1 MESVLVGNRTVT
13 LEEFY
18 KVSCLQAGVQLDT
31 AASAGIKKSAGLAK
45 SQKAPEAHNVED
57 NNDDAEEERSI
68 VKKLSFSTALIG
80 DVKESKEDEDLISA
94 EQYVTQLERVDWWK
108 EQLEDRMVKLKSSE
122 KYMETFG

>member
-57 NNDDAEEERSI
+57 NNDDAEEERSFVI
-68 VKKLSFSTALIG
+68 AT
-80 DVKESKEDEDLISA
+80 
-94 EQYVTQLERVDWWK
+94 TK
-108 EQLEDRMVKLKSSE
+108 EQGRRFTFSSCMV
-122 KYMETFG
+122 YGW